1 MPEKQQA
8 EMTFWGHLDVL
19 RKMLFKI
26 IAVVA
31 LFTVLFFIF
40 MPTIF
45 DKVIL
50 APCRG
55 DFLLY
60 RFFHDLTAALPFLPE
75 FSTDGFEVHLINI
88 QLSSQLFI
96 HMSSSFWLALVF
108 SFPVILYFIWDFV
121 KPALYANEIKGVRL
135 AFVFGNV
142 MFFIGLAVG
151 YFVVFPIT
159 LRFLADYQLSAL
171 IPNQVSLDSYMNTFL
186 SMIFILGVVFELPLL
201 AWALGVIGVLHR
213 DFFKRYRKHA
223 IVILLIIAAVI
234 TPTSDPFTLSIVF
247 LPLYLLY
254 ELSALFVK
262 PKATI
267 VKEI

>member
-60 RFFHDLTAALPFLPE
+60 RFFHDITAALPFLPE

-121 KPALYANEIKGVRL
+121 KPALYANEVKGVRL
-135 AFVFGNV
+135 AFVHGNV
-142 MFFIGLAVG
+142 MFYIGLAMG

-201 AWALGVIGVLHR
+201 AWILGLMGIMHR
-213 DFFKRYRKHA
+213 EFFKRYRKHA
-223 IVILLIIAAVI
+223 IVILLIAAAII
-234 TPTSDPFTLSIVF
+234 TPTSDPFTLFIVF
-247 LPLYLLY
+247 LPLYMLY

-262 PKATI
+262 PKA
-267 VKEI
+267 KENDI